1 VKFYDQYRDLCQALA
16 ELGIG
21 DGLSINIDAPFP
33 AKYSKS
39 FVGIGL
45 SEQQLQHRYDYI
57 SSDVVLLALLV
68 ESLRN
73 PNRCYLLNKWMG
85 AIFANYHRFPTK
97 AQVSTRVYS
106 LSTRYVDYKLTDC
119 SLGVCCC
126 TAAHFGVFVA
136 ERQRR
141 GGRAKQ
147 GAHSFAVRVTLQ
159 HAFTDIG
166 NVSIVVVSCQ
176 LVAIAHCT

>member
-33 AKYSKS
+33 AKYPKS

-45 SEQQLQHRYDYI
+45 SEQQLQHRYDHI
-57 SSDVVLLALLV
+57 SSNVVCPSAACLTS

-97 AQVSTRVYS
+97 AQVSTLLYS
-106 LSTRYVDYKLTDC
+106 SST
-119 SLGVCCC
+119 
-126 TAAHFGVFVA
+126 
-136 ERQRR
+136 
-141 GGRAKQ
+141 
-147 GAHSFAVRVTLQ
+147 
-159 HAFTDIG
+159 
-166 NVSIVVVSCQ
+166 SCRIQ
-176 LVAIAHCT
+176 THDL